1 MNAGVH
7 KVGGLRG
14 SLLDGQRASVWS
26 DEMFWVGTVWGADST
41 QGCKY
46 GSTTQGKYLRPPKCT
61 LRNGSN
67 SKLHVVYLHH
77 SGRMTEKKKT
87 EERGNPG
94 LLEASVNLEVA
105 NPSAIFL
112 FFPR

>member
-1 MNAGVH
+1 
-7 KVGGLRG
+7 
-14 SLLDGQRASVWS
+14 
-26 DEMFWVGTVWGADST
+26 MFWVGTVWGADST

-67 SKLHVVYLHH
+67 SKLHVVYIHH
-77 SGRMTEKKKT
+77 SERMTEKKKT

-94 LLEASVNLEVA
+94 LLEASVNLEAA
-105 NPSAIFL
+105 NPSAAEPGPMCRHPDCLGQASPISL
-112 FFPR
+112 ARQLCRGS